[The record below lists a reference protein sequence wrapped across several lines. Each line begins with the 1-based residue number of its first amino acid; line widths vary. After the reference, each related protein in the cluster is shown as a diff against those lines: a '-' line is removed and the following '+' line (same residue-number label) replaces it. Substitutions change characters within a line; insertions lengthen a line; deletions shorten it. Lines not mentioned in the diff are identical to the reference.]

1 MLKSPSSDV
10 LARLHAWLPRLTAHA
25 RETRHVHNAPCPF
38 HVSATM
44 PGSKTGPT
52 NQSMSMFPQ
61 MPRTTPRGHNRDDD
75 GQKGDVRLCTT
86 ANINSILGFL
96 KAIKFGNFY
105 FTFLGMLVNS
115 KSL

>member
-10 LARLHAWLPRLTAHA
+10 LARLHAWLTRLTAHA

-61 MPRTTPRGHNRDDD
+61 MPRTTPRGYNRDDD
-75 GQKGDVRLCTT
+75 GQKGDVRLCTSIT
-86 ANINSILGFL
+86 NINSILGFL
-96 KAIKFGNFY
+96 KAIKNG
-105 FTFLGMLVNS
+105 FLLHF
-115 KSL
+115 LAC